1 MKYKELFKIVLF
13 FLVLCFFLRLSYK
26 KNKNKET
33 SKENEISMGIRLRA
47 YYSLIIICTLFY

>member
-1 MKYKELFKIVLF
+1 MKYKERFKIVLF

-47 YYSLIIICTLFY
+47 Y